1 MRTKAV
7 SESARA
13 LGRAVSERAV
23 QDAERAAPTEAMP
36 DSPICPEDD
45 DIDHVFSGIIQ
56 CMQMDVW
63 PRSVPAA

>member
-1 MRTKAV
+1 
-7 SESARA
+7 
-13 LGRAVSERAV
+13 V